1 MKSRSLPAA
10 SVGAVLAMAAV
21 LPGSAQ
27 EPCKMTWKVPTAN
40 TTYITQQQV
49 LDVGD
54 MPGHQLR
61 IFEQKRVFPKDKP
74 NCEGLKR
81 SEQWFRGV
89 SDYVDGNG
97 SFSGYT
103 VLVLE
108 NGDKIFGRA
117 SGTTE
122 TIIDLSGSKTLLV
135 ATVVT
140 YTGGTGRYRG
150 TTGIQRDSI
159 VLDFQKSTS
168 QAQSNA
174 EYWLEK

>member
-10 SVGAVLAMAAV
+10 LVGAVLAISTV
-21 LPGSAQ
+21 LPASAQ
-27 EPCKMTWKVPTAN
+27 ERCKMIWKVPTAN

-54 MPGHQLR
+54 IPDHQLR

-108 NGDKIFGRA
+108 NGDKVFGRA
-117 SGTTE
+117 SGATE
-122 TIIDLSGSKTLLV
+122 TTINVNGSKTLLV

-140 YTGGTGRYRG
+140 YTGGTGRYQG
-150 TTGIQRDSI
+150 ITGIQRDSI
-159 VLDFQKSTS
+159 VLDLQKSTS

-174 EYWLEK
+174 EYWLER

>member
-1 MKSRSLPAA
+1 VQSRSLPAA
-10 SVGAVLAMAAV
+10 LVGAVWAISTV
-21 LPGSAQ
+21 LPASAQ
-27 EPCKMTWKVPTAN
+27 ERCKMIWKVPTAN
-40 TTYITQQQV
+40 TMYITQQQV

-54 MPGHQLR
+54 IPDHQLR
-61 IFEQKRVFPKDKP
+61 IFELKRVFPKDKP

-81 SEQWFRGV
+81 SEQWIRGV

-108 NGDKIFGRA
+108 NDDKIFGRA

-122 TIIDLSGSKTLLV
+122 TTVDVDGSRTMLV
-135 ATVVT
+135 TTVVT
-140 YTGGTGRYRG
+140 YTGGTGRYQSVR
-150 TTGIQRDSI
+150 GIQRDSI
-159 VLDFQKSTS
+159 VLNLQKSIS
-168 QAQSNA
+168 QAWSDA

>member
-10 SVGAVLAMAAV
+10 LVGAVLAMSTV

-27 EPCKMTWKVPTAN
+27 EPCKMVWKVPTAN

-54 MPGHQLR
+54 TPDHQLR

-81 SEQWFRGV
+81 SEQWFRGM

-103 VLVLE
+103 VFVLE
-108 NGDKIFGRA
+108 NGEKIFGRT

-122 TIIDLSGSKTLLV
+122 TTIDFGGSKTLLV

-140 YTGGTGRYRG
+140 YTGGTGRYQG
-150 TTGIQRDSI
+150 IAGIQRDSI
-159 VLDFQKSTS
+159 VLDLQKGTS